1 MTDVTGQVARF
12 DGAVLLLPQQLR
24 ERARAVIREDRAK
37 AEEFRL
43 RVGRP
48 LSLLLPA
55 GEVSL
60 GGDNITKRDLDAVL
74 DMATG
79 ASAYAARDSV
89 RLGYITVRGGY
100 RIGLGGTALTR
111 DGEVVGFKNLTSA
124 AVRISR
130 EVVGVS
136 REVVRELI
144 SGGTLFSTLIVSPPG
159 NGKTTLLRD
168 LIRIVS
174 SGDSELGVPAL
185 RVALA
190 DERSEV
196 AAVYDGTA
204 QLDVGRQ
211 TDILDACPKAAA
223 VMMLLRAMNPQV
235 IALDEITAPE
245 DIRAIESASNCGVKL
260 IATAHAKDLEDLRRR
275 ALYRA
280 LLAGAVFE
288 KAVLIRKSEGHWNYD
303 ILDLEGA
310 L

>member
-1 MTDVTGQVARF
+1 MTDIAGRVARY
-12 DGAVLLLPQQLR
+12 DGAVMLLPQQFR
-24 ERARAVIREDRAK
+24 DAARALIREDRAM

-43 RVGRP
+43 RVGYP
-48 LSLLLPA
+48 MSVLLPS

-60 GGDNITKRDLDAVL
+60 GGGDVTKRDLDAVL

-100 RIGLGGTALTR
+100 RIGLGGTALTKG
-111 DGEVVGFKNLTSA
+111 GEVAGFKNLTSVA
-124 AVRISR
+124 IRISR
-130 EVVGVS
+130 QIVGIARDVA
-136 REVVRELI
+136 RKLLRDGALC
-144 SGGTLFSTLIVSPPG
+144 STLIVSPPG

-168 LIRIVS
+168 LVRVVS
-174 SGDSELGVPAL
+174 SGEPELGLTPM

-190 DERSEV
+190 DERGEV
-196 AAVYDGTA
+196 AAVCEGVA

-211 TDILDACPKAAA
+211 TDILDACPKDAA

-260 IATAHAKDLEDLRRR
+260 IATAHAKDFEDLRRR
-275 ALYRA
+275 PLYRR
-280 LLAGAVFE
+280 LLAGAIFE
-288 KAVLIRKSEGHWNYD
+288 KAVFIRKSDNQWEYGVM
-303 ILDLEGA
+303 DLEAA